1 MAFIVRHLIGAM
13 REQIGKRCPMTV
25 VLVLAMLLLIM
36 AIVLFGGTIL
46 ATLKV
51 ACSEPSRVE
60 QIRQLR
66 QEGLSMNQE
75 GEG

>member
-1 MAFIVRHLIGAM
+1 
-13 REQIGKRCPMTV
+13 MTV
-25 VLVLAMLLLIM
+25 VLVLATLLLIM

-46 ATLKV
+46 ATLKA
-51 ACSEPSRVE
+51 ACSEPSQVE